1 MSINNVIGTN
11 MEVNKSLNRN
21 SNSFNF
27 HQTADTEKMATL
39 SRGNHHLPIL
49 AATNIPPGS
58 NLKAASS
65 SANTLKVMNAPQ
77 TDSTPLS
84 PLPHHGQRP
93 SLAGFDPLLT
103 PGAPSTSSYSHL
115 STSIG
120 GTTMN
125 LHIVRDSSGSAS
137 SHRPVLSSPP
147 SPHVTTMA
155 AESGKKQSFLLQQT
169 AITQNNVY
177 PFPSQ
182 ISENP
187 PTRSTSLPKQ
197 AESSEKVAN
206 KNYGRDSSPT
216 TAGENDKDYRQP
228 NSPSKSLVSPVQRV
242 EKSAL
247 SVGME
252 PTKTFFRKEESLKS
266 GNRSSSPKS
275 PHKIVRD
282 RRTRQPSPAG
292 RKLPSFLR
300 NKGGGHRRTKSLES
314 DDNAKEIEKEVTPPH
329 QSHHRASLP
338 NSPSSAPVAVH
349 SNVVDTK
356 TSIMQELMDLK
367 DKFSALQIP
376 SLAKPSPTSFLTGR
390 GDEAVRTS
398 EYEPSPFQME
408 IPSLPEV
415 VETARLND
423 FVENYRRMDQNF
435 DLTEF
440 VGYSRTDLEQ
450 VKLPGHIPIAQ
461 SLLECGDGL
470 TIQGFISK
478 GTHSDERLEAVVV
491 EGQRQFTMVFRG
503 TTEQQ
508 TKLMGNNSKYKK
520 RAVPLDAEEEN
531 VEVYCGFKEEYTK
544 LEHEC
549 FSLIDKLSEQN
560 PFCDFI
566 FTGYSFGAA
575 MATLA
580 AYRYANARP
589 MMRVGCITF
598 ASPKVGFSLFRHV
611 VNSLPNLKVIRLEH
625 GQDAKCQAPSV
636 GGWHV
641 GHTLVLSGSIGQSA
655 PKPQKAVLAYKFD
668 TPKHKKFKTTHPDL
682 RNYITTLEEM
692 ARLNL
697 PWVKDFANTAGK
709 GVVVNNE
716 ARQVV

>member
-1 MSINNVIGTN
+1 MGIRQIMSSQVEQSNIMSSSNDAVGTI
-11 MEVNKSLNRN
+11 MERRRS
-21 SNSFNF
+21 
-27 HQTADTEKMATL
+27 T
-39 SRGNHHLPIL
+39 HHLPNL
-49 AATNIPPGS
+49 STPVSLGS
-58 NLKAASS
+58 TVLKAASS
-65 SANTLKVMNAPQ
+65 SPNMLTVMNAPQ
-77 TDSTPLS
+77 TDVNPLS

-103 PGAPSTSSYSHL
+103 PGAPSPSSYSQL
-115 STSIG
+115 STSIAG
-120 GTTMN
+120 STMK
-125 LHIVRDSSGSAS
+125 LHLVTESS
-137 SHRPVLSSPP
+137 PVLPSYP
-147 SPHVTTMA
+147 SPHVTTMPT
-155 AESGKKQSFLLQQT
+155 ESGKKQSFFPHQNSHSQQ
-169 AITQNNVY
+169 NFNPY
-177 PFPSQ
+177 PSQ
-182 ISENP
+182 VSESAHKSRR
-187 PTRSTSLPKQ
+187 TLSGRADTSDKG
-197 AESSEKVAN
+197 ANES
-206 KNYGRDSSPT
+206 RDSSPT
-216 TAGENDKDYRQP
+216 SVGERDKDKRRP
-228 NSPSKSLVSPVQRV
+228 PHTPRKNPVSSLHRVDKSVLVETIEPINTTIPKDDSSKATKGVSSKSSQKNARDGRASLSPVTG
-242 EKSAL
+242 L
-247 SVGME
+247 
-252 PTKTFFRKEESLKS
+252 
-266 GNRSSSPKS
+266 
-275 PHKIVRD
+275 
-282 RRTRQPSPAG
+282 
-292 RKLPSFLR
+292 KLPSLFLR
-300 NKGGGHRRTKSLES
+300 NKGIGHRRTKSLES
-314 DDNAKEIEKEVTPPH
+314 TKDVKELSAAVQTDNVASP
-329 QSHHRASLP
+329 HHRTSLP
-338 NSPSSAPVAVH
+338 NSPNSAPTAPNT
-349 SNVVDTK
+349 NVVDTK
-356 TSIMQELMDLK
+356 TSLIQELMDLK
-367 DKFSALQIP
+367 DKFSTLQIP
-376 SLAKPSPTSFLTGR
+376 SLAKPSPTSFLTGK

-415 VETARLND
+415 TETARLNG

-440 VGYSRTDLEQ
+440 IGCSRTDLQQ
-450 VKLPGHIPIAQ
+450 VKVVAHIPIAQ

-478 GTHSDERLEAVVV
+478 GTNCDERLEAVVV

-508 TKLMGNNSKYKK
+508 FKLMGNNSKSKK

-531 VEVYCGFKEEYTK
+531 VEVYSGFKEEYAK
-544 LEHEC
+544 LEQDC

-589 MMRVGCITF
+589 TMRVGCITF

-625 GQDAKCQAPSV
+625 GQDAKCQAPTV

-641 GHTLVLSGSIGQSA
+641 GHTLVLIGSTGQNTI
-655 PKPQKAVLAYKFD
+655 KAHTTVLAYKFD

-682 RNYITTLEEM
+682 MTYITTLEEM

-709 GVVVNNE
+709 GVVINNE